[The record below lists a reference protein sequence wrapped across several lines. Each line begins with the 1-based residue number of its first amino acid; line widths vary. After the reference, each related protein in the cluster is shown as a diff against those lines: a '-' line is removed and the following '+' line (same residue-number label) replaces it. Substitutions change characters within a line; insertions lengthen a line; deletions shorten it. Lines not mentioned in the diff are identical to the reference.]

1 MMDPTLFCRLLG
13 RTLLLTGCVLF
24 QGCGKPQPPSPRLL
38 ETSFWVWN
46 RSAPLEAGE
55 RASLVEAGVSR
66 IWWQIGEI
74 EWLEGNV
81 VAKAKWPLPAD
92 TPELRHTP
100 VLRLEPTIKDPAKVD
115 ARQLAAWAKDA
126 GVTDEIQFDYDC
138 PNRLLG
144 RYGEL
149 LRAFRKAF
157 GTIRIST
164 TALGAWCDAE
174 EWPELEKA
182 VDSVHPMLYDI
193 LPEREQPGS
202 RPAMA
207 RPLVEA
213 AAIGELV
220 RKWDVV
226 TTIPWQVGLPNF
238 TRLSLFHEGKPG
250 GHLRDWAMEEL
261 ARNPSIRY
269 DGAGDPGVGLF
280 EVMAPTRIGGVDL
293 SSGDWLCLRTC
304 DRAQLRSVLK
314 AVGESSATGVVWFQM
329 PRPCLASNGW
339 SLAQIRHR
347 FEGSPRLAVTMKN
360 QRITVT
366 NTGNADISPL
376 DYESRSI
383 TLSWPQTIL
392 REFIPGD
399 FHSAD
404 FLRNGQPVPVMA
416 ATGITLAFPPLAAGE
431 SASSGLALFRFPEN
445 SLEIKWQTHDS
456 SGTVTIGEP

>member
-1 MMDPTLFCRLLG
+1 MMDPTLSCRVVG
-13 RTLLLTGCVLF
+13 RALLLAGCLLF
-24 QGCGKPQPPSPRLL
+24 QGCDNPQPLPPRLL

-55 RASLVEAGVSR
+55 LASLVDAGVTR

-74 EWLEGNV
+74 EWRNGTV
-81 VAKAKWPLPAD
+81 VAKAKWTLPAD
-92 TPELRHTP
+92 TPELRYLP
-100 VLRLEPTIKDPAKVD
+100 VVRLEPTIKDPAEVD

-138 PNRLLG
+138 PDRLLG

-149 LRAFRKAF
+149 LAAFREAF

-164 TALGAWCDAE
+164 TALGGWCDAE
-174 EWPELEKA
+174 NWPELEKS
-182 VDSVHPMLYDI
+182 VDTVYPMLYDI
-193 LPEREQPGS
+193 LPERMQSGP

-213 AAIGELV
+213 AAIGELI
-220 RKWDVV
+220 RKWAAV

-238 TRLSLFHEGKPG
+238 SRLSLFHEGKPG

-261 ARNPSIRY
+261 ARNPSIRH

-304 DRAQLRSVLK
+304 DRVQLRSVLK
-314 AVGESSATGVVWFQM
+314 VVGESSATGVVWFQM
-329 PRPCLASNGW
+329 PRPGLASNGW
-339 SLAQIRHR
+339 SLAEIRHR
-347 FEGSPRLAVTMKN
+347 FEGSSRLAVTRKD
-360 QRITVT
+360 QRIIVT
-366 NTGNADISPL
+366 NIGNADLSPF
-376 DYESRSI
+376 DHWSQSI
-383 TLSWPQTIL
+383 TLSWPQPIL

-399 FHSAD
+399 FHSVD

-416 ATGITLAFPPLAAGE
+416 ATGMKLAIPPLAAGE

-456 SGTVTIGEP
+456 SGTVTIEEP

>member
-1 MMDPTLFCRLLG
+1 MMDPTLSCRDVG
-13 RTLLLTGCVLF
+13 RALLLAGCLLF
-24 QGCGKPQPPSPRLL
+24 QGCGETQPPAPRAL

-46 RSAPLEAGE
+46 RSSPLDTGE
-55 RASLVEAGVSR
+55 RASLVDAGVSR

-74 EWLEGNV
+74 EWREGSV
-81 VAKAKWPLPAD
+81 VAKAKWSLPAD
-92 TPELRHTP
+92 TPELRYLP
-100 VLRLEPTIKDPAKVD
+100 VVRLEPTIKDPAEID
-115 ARQLAAWAKDA
+115 GRQLAAWAKDA

-138 PNRLLG
+138 PDRLLG

-149 LRAFRKAF
+149 LTVFREAF

-164 TALGAWCDAE
+164 TALGGWCDAE
-174 EWPELEKA
+174 DWTELEKA
-182 VDSVHPMLYDI
+182 VDAVYPMLYDI
-193 LPEREQPGS
+193 LPEREQTGA
-202 RPAMA
+202 RPTMA
-207 RPLVEA
+207 RPLVDA

-220 RKWDVV
+220 GKWEAV
-226 TTIPWQVGLPNF
+226 TTIPWQVGLPNL
-238 TRLSLFHEGKPG
+238 TRLSLFHEGKPR

-269 DGAGDPGVGLF
+269 DGPGEPGVGLF
-280 EVMAPTRIGGVDL
+280 EVTAPTRIGGVDL
-293 SSGDWLCLRTC
+293 SSGDWLGLRTC

-329 PRPCLASNGW
+329 PRPGLASNGW
-339 SLAQIRHR
+339 SLAEIRHR
-347 FEGSPRLAVTMKN
+347 FEGSPQLAVTMID
-360 QRITVT
+360 QRIIVT
-366 NTGNADISPL
+366 NIGNADISPL
-376 DYESRSI
+376 DPAGRSI

-416 ATGITLAFPPLAAGE
+416 ATGMKLAFPPLAASE